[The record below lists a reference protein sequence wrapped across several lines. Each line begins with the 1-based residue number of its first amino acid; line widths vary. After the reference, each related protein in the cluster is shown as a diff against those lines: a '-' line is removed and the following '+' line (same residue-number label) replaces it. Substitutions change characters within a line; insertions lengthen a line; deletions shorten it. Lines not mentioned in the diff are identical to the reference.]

1 MKINHIIYMAGLLAT
16 AVACTSDDV
25 SQQRDADRVPVTLS
39 YTTQPQVDTRAAAS
53 TTLNNDY
60 IEVGKKVKVRIS
72 NHGADD
78 WKEYTYTTG
87 ENGALALP
95 TTPKYAETDAD
106 GVPFY
111 PLNGAS
117 IDIKA
122 YYPAD
127 AENTF
132 SVADDQTTNE
142 AYTASDLMWATPIS
156 EQRKTTSKVTLQFT
170 HKMAKIVVN
179 AEAGTQIREIN
190 SVTLKQVQ
198 RTVSFAYGN
207 GSVGAASGD
216 AEDVLMATEETAA
229 SVACAAVIPEQ
240 TITGALLEIG
250 VTKTDGTPGTATYSV
265 PSGKLFSAGS
275 VYTLNIS
282 VNWPEVGATTEINN
296 WTENGTVNIHPTKV
310 LTFNVGGAIFNMIA
324 VKGGDYSMYWGSTQV
339 TGSLSDYYIGQTQV
353 TQALWKAVMGSVPD
367 GQTNTDAQAPVAKV
381 TWIDICGG
389 TYNKVAANSQ
399 TVAESNSFLY
409 KLNALVADQLTAYGL
424 SGMSFKLPTEAQW
437 EYAAMGGRETH
448 NYTYVGTST
457 ESELVNYAW
466 YSVNS
471 GNTTHPVGQK
481 KPNELGLYDMNG
493 NVWEWCRDWY
503 NSTINGDN
511 TALGLDYCNTDS
523 PEEMGNGHNYRVL
536 RGGSWN
542 SGASDCAVSYRGR
555 SYPSYVN
562 TYYGLRLVL
571 Q

>member
-1 MKINHIIYMAGLLAT
+1 MKIHHILYMAGLA
-16 AVACTSDDV
+16 AVMAACTSDEAA
-25 SQQRDADRVPVTLS
+25 QQTDGSRVPVGLS
-39 YTTQPQVDTRAAAS
+39 YTTQPLVQTRAAAA
-53 TTLNNDY
+53 TNLNNDY
-60 IEVGKKVKVRIS
+60 IESGKQVRVRIS
-72 NHGADD
+72 VHGADD
-78 WKEYTYTTG
+78 WKNHNYTTG
-87 ENGALALP
+87 ASGAMTLP
-95 TTPKYAETDAD
+95 DPA
-106 GVPFY
+106 PFY

-127 AENTF
+127 AGTTF
-132 SVADDQTTNE
+132 TVKRDQTKDDNY
-142 AYTASDLMWATPIS
+142 AASDLMWADPIND
-156 EQRKTTSKVTLQFT
+156 QAKTTSNVTLQFA

-190 SVTLKQVQ
+190 SVTLKQVKPS
-198 RTVSFAYGN
+198 VSFAYGT
-207 GSVGAASGD
+207 GAVGEASGD
-216 AEDVLMATEETAA
+216 VVEVEMAKEESAA

-250 VTKTDGTPGTATYSV
+250 ITKTDGTTGTATYSV

-282 VNWPEVGATTEINN
+282 VNWPEVGATTAIEG

-324 VKGGDYSMYWGSTQV
+324 VKGGDYSMYWSTTQV

-389 TYNKVAANSQ
+389 TYDRVPANAQ
-399 TVAESNSFLY
+399 TVAASSSFLY
-409 KLNALVADQLTAYGL
+409 KLNAALADQLAAYGL
-424 SGMSFKLPTEAQW
+424 GGMSFNLPTEAQW

-448 NYTYVGTST
+448 NYTYVGTNE
-457 ESELVNYAW
+457 ESQLTNYAW
-466 YSVNS
+466 YSANAS
-471 GNTTHPVGQK
+471 SMTHPVGQK

-493 NVWEWCRDWY
+493 NVWEWCLDWY
-503 NSTINGDN
+503 NSTINGGN
-511 TALGLDYCNTDS
+511 AALGADYCNTDN
-523 PEEMGNGHNYRVL
+523 PEAISNGHYYRVL
-536 RGGSWN
+536 RGGGWN
-542 SGASDCAVSYRGR
+542 NGACAVSYRGIN
-555 SYPSYVN
+555 YPSGVS
-562 TYYGLRLVL
+562 TSCGLRLVL

>member
-1 MKINHIIYMAGLLAT
+1 MAGLLAT

-60 IEVGKKVKVRIS
+60 IEVGNQVTVRIS
-72 NHGADD
+72 NTHPSDYTTGSFD
-78 WKEYTYTTG
+78 EYKYTTG
-87 ENGALALP
+87 EGGTLILP
-95 TTPKYAETDAD
+95 SPAPY
-106 GVPFY
+106 Y
-111 PLNGAS
+111 PLNGTNV
-117 IDIKA
+117 DILA
-122 YYPAD
+122 YYPSFD
-127 AENTF
+127 GTEFTIET
-132 SVADDQTTNE
+132 DQTGN
-142 AYTASDLMWATPIS
+142 ANYTASDLMWAEPIINTAKS
-156 EQRKTTSKVTLQFT
+156 TSNKTLTFA

-179 AEAGTQIREIN
+179 AEAGTQISEIN

-198 RTVSFAYGN
+198 PTITFNKLTGGVSGLTGTAG
-207 GSVGAASGD
+207 
-216 AEDVLMATEETAA
+216 DVLMATGETAA

-240 TITGALLEIG
+240 TITGTLLEIG
-250 VTKTDGTPGTATYSV
+250 VKKSDGTPGTATYSV
-265 PSGKLFSAGS
+265 PSGKLFKAGN

-282 VNWPEVGATTEINN
+282 VNWPEVGATTAINN

-324 VKGGDYSMYWGSTQV
+324 VKGGDYSMYWNTTQV

-367 GQTNTDAQAPVAKV
+367 SQTNTDAQAPVARV

-389 TYNKVAANSQ
+389 TYDKVAANSQ
-399 TVAESNSFLY
+399 TVAVSNSFLY
-409 KLNALVADQLTAYGL
+409 KLNAAVADQLTAYGL

-457 ESELVNYAW
+457 ESELGDYAW
-466 YSVNS
+466 YNANS
-471 GNTTHPVGQK
+471 ESKTHPVGQK

-503 NSTINGDN
+503 NSNINGGV

-523 PEEMGNGHNYRVL
+523 PEEMSNGHNYRVL
-536 RGGSWN
+536 RGGCWN
-542 SGASDCAVSYRGR
+542 YAASYCAVSYRGDD
-555 SYPSYVN
+555 YPSGVH
-562 TYYGLRLVL
+562 TLYGLRLVL